1 MRKGKHMEMDTFFN
15 GYRMIPGGKSDL
27 EVMETDYQKYI
38 DELKFQIE
46 NLEEENTSLKE
57 KLEEQ
62 EALVTALDDIQHW
75 LNIIRDVFYDLNKKD
90 IYRNNF

>member
-1 MRKGKHMEMDTFFN
+1 MEMDTFF
-15 GYRMIPGGKSDL
+15 GGCRMVSGGKDKSEIMENEIDDL
-27 EVMETDYQKYI
+27 K
-38 DELKFQIE
+38 LQIE

-57 KLEEQ
+57 KLEKQ

>member
-1 MRKGKHMEMDTFFN
+1 MDTFFG

-27 EVMETDYQKYI
+27 EVMETDYQKQI

-57 KLEEQ
+57 KLEKQ

>member
-1 MRKGKHMEMDTFFN
+1 ME
-15 GYRMIPGGKSDL
+15 K
-27 EVMETDYQKYI
+27 KI
-38 DELKFQIE
+38 DELKHQIE
-46 NLEEENTSLKE
+46 ILEEENISLKE
-57 KLEEQ
+57 ELEKQ

>member
-1 MRKGKHMEMDTFFN
+1 MEIDTWFGN
-15 GYRMIPGGKSDL
+15 YVNVTNNKSDL
-27 EVMETDYQKYI
+27 EVAGMNYQK
-38 DELKFQIE
+38 QIE
-46 NLEEENTSLKE
+46 NLEDENAELKE
-57 KLEEQ
+57 TLKESLEKQ

>member
-1 MRKGKHMEMDTFFN
+1 MEIDTWFGN
-15 GYRMIPGGKSDL
+15 YVNVTNNKNDL
-27 EVMETDYQKYI
+27 EVAGMNYQK
-38 DELKFQIE
+38 QIE
-46 NLEEENTSLKE
+46 NLEDENAELKE
-57 KLEEQ
+57 TLKESLEKQ

>member
-1 MRKGKHMEMDTFFN
+1 MRKGKHMEN
-15 GYRMIPGGKSDL
+15 
-27 EVMETDYQKYI
+27 EI
-38 DELKFQIE
+38 DELKLQID
-46 NLEEENTSLKE
+46 NLEEENASLKE
-57 KLEEQ
+57 ELRKQ

>member
-1 MRKGKHMEMDTFFN
+1 MEN
-15 GYRMIPGGKSDL
+15 
-27 EVMETDYQKYI
+27 EI
-38 DELKFQIE
+38 DELKLQIE
-46 NLEEENTSLKE
+46 NLEEENASLKE
-57 KLEEQ
+57 ELEKQ